1 MITEAL
7 AAAVVDIGLSPEAF
21 ACLSLDEWQAIARRL
36 AESLQTEYQER
47 WERTRALVYAAL
59 APHLKEGVSLKEVMP
74 LPWDEAPVTPALP
87 TAEEREEML
96 RRYS

>member
-7 AAAVVDIGLSPEAF
+7 AVAVVDIGLSPEAF

-36 AESLQTEYQER
+36 TESVQTEYQER
-47 WERTRALVYAAL
+47 WERTRALVYASL
-59 APHLKEGVSLKEVMP
+59 APNLKEGVSLKEVMP
-74 LPWDEAPVTPALP
+74 LPWDEVPVTPALP

>member
-1 MITEAL
+1 MIEEAL
-7 AAAVVDIGLSPEAF
+7 AFAVVDIGLSPEAF
-21 ACLSLDEWQAIARRL
+21 TRLTTDEWDAIVQRKAD
-36 AESLQTEYQER
+36 AVQTEYQER

-59 APHLKEGVSLKEVMP
+59 APHLKEGISIKEVMP

-96 RRYS
+96 LRYS